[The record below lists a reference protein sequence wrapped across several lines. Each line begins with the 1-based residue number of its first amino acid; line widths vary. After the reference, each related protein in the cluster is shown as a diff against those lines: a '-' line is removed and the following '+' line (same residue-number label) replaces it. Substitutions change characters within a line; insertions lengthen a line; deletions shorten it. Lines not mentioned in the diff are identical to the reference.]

1 MTSAT
6 IKLFLP
12 HGDAR
17 RLRVGE
23 VSNWTGKALAAPR
36 TELDDLLAREE
47 TESSGVYFLLGVNAD
62 SGAPLAYIGEAEV
75 IRDRLKQH
83 KAKDFWNS
91 VVIFVS
97 KDENLTKAHIR
108 YLENRLLHEAK
119 TVGRYTLENTNTSNP
134 KLPESDREDMEVY
147 LSRIRQVLPVLGS
160 DLLAPIAGAS
170 KPAAQQPNLL
180 CKIKNALASGRR
192 TEAGF
197 VVFAKST
204 AVLAVRPSAESQYP
218 NTIALRQRLIQDQTL
233 VEHDGVYEF
242 TKDVEFTSPSAA
254 AAVIHGGSAN
264 GLTAWKDKHGKS
276 LKELEEA

>member
-36 TELDDLLAREE
+36 TELDDLLARDE
-47 TESSGVYFLLGVNAD
+47 TESSGVYFLLGVNPD
-62 SGAPLAYIGEAEV
+62 TGDNLAYIGEAEV

-83 KAKDFWNS
+83 KAKDFWTS
-91 VVIFVS
+91 VVVFVS

-108 YLENRLLHEAK
+108 YLENRLLQEAK
-119 TVGRYTLENTNTSNP
+119 AVGRYALENSNTSNP

-160 DLLAPIAGAS
+160 DLLSPIAGS
-170 KPAAQQPNLL
+170 TKPAQQQPHLI
-180 CKIKNALASGRR
+180 CKIKNAVATGRR

-204 AVLAVRPSAESQYP
+204 AVLSVRPSAENQYP
-218 NTIALRQRLIQDQTL
+218 NTIALRQRLIQDKTL
-233 VEHDGVYEF
+233 VEQDGLYVF

-264 GLTAWKDKHGKS
+264 GLTAWKDKNGKS
-276 LKELEEA
+276 LKELEET

>member
-36 TELDDLLAREE
+36 TELDDLLARDE
-47 TESSGVYFLLGVNAD
+47 TESSGVYFLLGVDAETGG
-62 SGAPLAYIGEAEV
+62 SLAYIGEAEA

-83 KAKDFWNS
+83 KAKDFWSS
-91 VVIFVS
+91 VVVFVS

-108 YLENRLLHEAK
+108 YLEARLLHEAK
-119 TVGRYTLENTNTSNP
+119 AVGRYSLENTNTSNP

-160 DLLAPIAGAS
+160 DLLSPIASAA
-170 KPAAQQPNLL
+170 KPTKQQPDLV
-180 CKIKNALASGRR
+180 CKIKNAFATGRR
-192 TEAGF
+192 TEGGF
-197 VVFAKST
+197 VVFARST
-204 AVLAVRPSAESQYP
+204 AVQAVRPSAENQYP
-218 NTIALRQRLIQDQTL
+218 NTVTLRNRLIQEKTL
-233 VEHDGVYEF
+233 LEKDGVYVF
-242 TKDVEFTSPSAA
+242 TKDVEFSSPSAA

-264 GLTAWKDKHGKS
+264 GLTAWKDKAGKT
-276 LKELEEA
+276 LKELEDA